1 MILSTTYLRTIKIVI
16 LFTLMIIYS
25 CSSNLNDIN
34 TNNIDFLVEQGNE
47 YWLERQLPEK
57 AKLANSYFTK
67 AVELKTP
74 GLELSSKF
82 LQSSYYLAHYVET
95 NPTIKDSIFHRA
107 ANYAIKLIHN
117 SEEYKIIDVS
127 TALSKTE
134 TEQLTIENLDEKY
147 VPILY
152 WWVAN
157 LGRYLIDKPISERLK
172 YSDVI
177 QAGLSRLIELDP
189 NYYYGGPYRLSGTFY
204 VRVPG
209 FDVDIAKSYF
219 QKSYDA
225 FPNCFST
232 SVLMAQY
239 CCTKAN
245 NRKHFHELL
254 ENVVNSNPN
263 AIPQIGP
270 ENVHEQNFAQELL
283 KMEFLLFE

>member
-1 MILSTTYLRTIKIVI
+1 MILSTTYLRTIKNFI
-16 LFTLMIIYS
+16 LFASLIICS
-25 CSSNLNDIN
+25 CSSNLNNIN
-34 TNNIDFLVEQGNE
+34 ANNIDFIVEQGNA

-57 AKLANSYFTK
+57 AKLANLYFAK
-67 AVELKTP
+67 AVELETSSMV
-74 GLELSSKF
+74 LSVQF
-82 LQSSYYLAHYVET
+82 LQSSYYLAHYIET
-95 NPTIKDSIFHRA
+95 NPTIKDSIFYRA

-117 SEEYKIIDVS
+117 SEEYKIADVS

-147 VPILY
+147 GPILY
-152 WWVAN
+152 WWIAN

-177 QAGLSRLIELDP
+177 QAGLSRLIELNP
-189 NYYYGGPYRLSGTFY
+189 NYYYGGPYRLLGTFY

-209 FDVDIAKSYF
+209 FDVDIAKSYY

-225 FPNCFST
+225 YPNCFST

-270 ENVHEQNFAQELL
+270 ENMHEQKFAQELL